1 MVDPQDLISSPA
13 DAVGSDVSRRASP
26 LARHWVALLSRG
38 GTWAVLGVTA
48 ALLATALGLVDLAP
62 RVESDFFFATDDPQL
77 EASRVIE
84 RLFPSRPQILLDAA
98 GPDVRSQIYIERI
111 GELTQSLAE
120 IEGVAAVRSLTQ
132 GPDPPRDAFESPLWR
147 RLLVSPD
154 GVDST
159 QVLVGLEE
167 DDGAGP
173 SSPLDESGAAES
185 RSDVVARV
193 EEVIER
199 FDAADFSLAA
209 SGVPWVVE
217 HIRRRLSRDLQVFT
231 VTALVVFGAFIL
243 LLYRDFWIALGTLA
257 SSLAAC
263 AATLLLLRGLDVPI
277 GVLTANLATVVF
289 VLTLSHCVYLTA
301 SHRSRAA
308 AGTAPAQA
316 VSEALTAT
324 AVPSFW
330 CMVTTLLGFLSL
342 RLASARPLQELGTA
356 GAVGTLVAF
365 AVAYLSFPA
374 FLSRRRV
381 PVQEIA
387 SAEDQRTFGSHRRTG
402 WTAAA
407 LTVAVV
413 LAALGLPY
421 LDTDPALPSYFRA
434 GGEIRDGIE
443 RIDSAGGSSPLTL
456 LFRDGEGERLDRE
469 ATLERLARV
478 QRAVESDPA
487 VGTALSLPV
496 LVDEARRVPL
506 GSVLPLPNLLDL
518 LSSPSFD
525 RVARSFVTED
535 RQRGLALLRMRELG
549 RPAGEERSE
558 VVERLRA
565 TFASE
570 GFTVEQSGG
579 LYPLQGAL
587 SDLVRSSLLTG
598 LGGLGVLFVGIG
610 LVVSRSPWVTA
621 VMLLCL
627 AGTPVFLFGVLA
639 HLGLPLDLISSPAA
653 NVAIAMGID
662 SMIHLVFAVRRH
674 SSLAPGSS
682 APGGSAR
689 APWQVWATARQT
701 LWRPIFGSALLLAA
715 GFGIFGLSSFP
726 PTRRFGLA
734 VVLGLGMAAA
744 LTLTVLPWLA
754 ARKSGLR

>member
-1 MVDPQDLISSPA
+1 MVDPQDLNSPRA
-13 DAVGSDVSRRASP
+13 DAVGSEVSRRASP

-38 GTWAVLGVTA
+38 GTWAILGVTA
-48 ALLATALGLVDLAP
+48 ALLAIALGLVDLTP

-77 EASRVIE
+77 AASREIE
-84 RLFPSRPQILLDAA
+84 RLFPSRPQILLDAT
-98 GPDVRSQIYIERI
+98 GPDVRSGAYIERI
-111 GELTQSLAE
+111 GELTKSLSE
-120 IEGVAAVRSLTQ
+120 IEGVAAVRSLTN

-154 GVDST
+154 GAEST
-159 QVLVGLEE
+159 HLLIGLEE
-167 DDGAGP
+167 DDEAAL
-173 SSPLDESGAAES
+173 SSTVDQVASV
-185 RSDVVARV
+185 DVVARV

-199 FDAADFSLAA
+199 FDTAGFSLSA

-217 HIRRRLSRDLQVFT
+217 HIRRRLNRDLQVFT
-231 VTALVVFGAFIL
+231 VTALIVFGALVL

-257 SSLAAC
+257 SCLGAC
-263 AATLLLLRGLDVPI
+263 ATTLLLLRGLDVPI

-316 VSEALTAT
+316 VAEALTAT

-365 AVAYLSFPA
+365 AVAYLFFPA
-374 FLSRRRV
+374 FLGRRRV
-381 PVQEIA
+381 PAQEDA
-387 SAEDQRTFGSHRRTG
+387 STEDRRTPGSHRRTG

-407 LTVAVV
+407 LTVAVA
-413 LAALGLPY
+413 LAALGLPD
-421 LDTDPALPSYFRA
+421 LDTDPALPSYFRP
-434 GGEIRDGIE
+434 GGEIREGIE

-456 LFRDGEGERLDRE
+456 LFRDGEGARLDTE
-469 ATLERLARV
+469 AALQRLSRV

-506 GSVLPLPNLLDL
+506 GRVLPLPNLLDL

-535 RQRGLALLRMRELG
+535 RHQGLALLRMREQG
-549 RPAGEERSE
+549 RPADEERSE

-565 TFASE
+565 AFASE
-570 GFTVEQSGG
+570 GFTVERSGG

-610 LVVSRSPWVTA
+610 LAVSRSPWVTA

-627 AGTPVFLFGVLA
+627 AGTPVFLFGVLG

-674 SSLAPGSS
+674 GSS

-689 APWQVWATARQT
+689 APWAIWAAARHG

-754 ARKSGLR
+754 ARRSTVR